1 MPDIRRFHD
10 TNLDCWP
17 DCLGLKSFGLKI
29 GPPESTGHKR
39 QAMAMRPTLFSARL
53 LPAAFTVVLAVSACS
68 NEGLKP
74 NPTPANFQGLGSGSA
89 GDPTA
94 DRLGGADSGV
104 IFGLNKA
111 PKDRE
116 PASGGGGGG
125 GTGIGVNA
133 FLWRGALDT
142 IAFMP
147 LASADPFGGVIIT
160 DWYTPP
166 GTSGERFKATV
177 YILSRDLRSDG
188 LRVNIYRQVL
198 QNGQWVDATVSD
210 STVGDIENKVLARA
224 RHMREQLQASS

>member
-1 MPDIRRFHD
+1 LLTFARGIKQRTRPLDRFIKA
-10 TNLDCWP
+10 NKP
-17 DCLGLKSFGLKI
+17 
-29 GPPESTGHKR
+29 
-39 QAMAMRPTLFSARL
+39 MRSIS
-53 LPAAFTVVLAVSACS
+53 LPAMLVPAALTAMLAVAGCS
-68 NEGLKP
+68 SDALKP
-74 NPTPANFQGLGSGSA
+74 NPTPANFQGLGSGSP
-89 GDPTA
+89 GDA
-94 DRLGGADSGV
+94 SVNRMGGEDSGT
-104 IFGLNKA
+104 IFGIGKG
-111 PKDRE
+111 PKD
-116 PASGGGGGG
+116 AGSAGAGGGGG

-166 GTSGERFKATV
+166 GTTGERFKATV

-210 STVGDIENKVLARA
+210 TTVGDIENKVLARA